1 MPLTKQSQV
10 VLETNRK
17 KEMQEWYCEV
27 LEGHVAYENPH
38 LAFVTYDDE
47 HHRVAFVDFGP
58 LTPHDRDADMAVAS
72 TDPPGLHRVA
82 FTFGSMGELLA
93 NYTRLAAQGI
103 RPFRSIN
110 HGPTT
115 SMYYADPDGNRIE
128 LLVDHLVTAGDG
140 RAWMQSPVFGRNP
153 IGVEFD
159 PDDHIRKLRSGVPLA
174 ELVIRDT

>member
-1 MPLTKQSQV
+1 MPPTKPSQI
-10 VLETNRK
+10 VLETSRK

-58 LTPHDRDADMAVAS
+58 LTPRDRGADMAVTPSA
-72 TDPPGLHRVA
+72 PPGLHHVA
-82 FTFGSMGELLA
+82 FTFGSIGALLA

-115 SMYYADPDGNRIE
+115 SMYYTDPDGNHIE
-128 LLVDHLVTAGDG
+128 LLVDTFVAAGEG
-140 RAWMQSPVFGRNP
+140 RALMHSPAFDRNP

-159 PDDHIRKLRSGVPLA
+159 PDEHVRKFRSGVPVA
-174 ELVIRDT
+174 ELVS

>member
-1 MPLTKQSQV
+1 MAPTKQSQV

-27 LEGHVAYENPH
+27 LEGHVAYENAH

-47 HHRVAFVDFGP
+47 HHRVVFVDFGP
-58 LTPHDRDADMAVAS
+58 LTPRDRDADRAVAPP
-72 TDPPGLHRVA
+72 DPPGLHHVA
-82 FTFGSMGELLA
+82 FRFGSMGELLA

-110 HGPTT
+110 HGAIT
-115 SMYYADPDGNRIE
+115 SMYYADPDGNHLE
-128 LLVDHLVTAGDG
+128 LLVENFITAAEG
-140 RAWMQSPVFGRNP
+140 RAWMQSPAFERNP

-159 PDDHIRKLRSGVPLA
+159 PDEQVRKLQSGVPVA
-174 ELVIRDT
+174 ELVER